1 MDLQLN
7 SVANLDSIN
16 TLGLLDMMIF
26 VLTFFFFNME
36 INLSQPSTWD
46 MAEEN
51 TGGKKIPILRIPTST
66 LVNNEGHIS
75 ILEVPIVCMLH
86 TEL

>member
-26 VLTFFFFNME
+26 VLTFFF
-36 INLSQPSTWD
+36 
-46 MAEEN
+46 
-51 TGGKKIPILRIPTST
+51 
-66 LVNNEGHIS
+66 
-75 ILEVPIVCMLH
+75 
-86 TEL
+86 

>member
-1 MDLQLN
+1 
-7 SVANLDSIN
+7 
-16 TLGLLDMMIF
+16 
-26 VLTFFFFNME
+26 
-36 INLSQPSTWD
+36 

>member
-36 INLSQPSTWD
+36 INLSQPST
-46 MAEEN
+46 
-51 TGGKKIPILRIPTST
+51 
-66 LVNNEGHIS
+66 
-75 ILEVPIVCMLH
+75 
-86 TEL
+86 

>member
-7 SVANLDSIN
+7 FVANLDSIN

-51 TGGKKIPILRIPTST
+51 TGGKKNPYFEDS
-66 LVNNEGHIS
+66 NQHIS
-75 ILEVPIVCMLH
+75 
-86 TEL
+86 

>member
-26 VLTFFFFNME
+26 VLTFFFL
-36 INLSQPSTWD
+36 IWKL
-46 MAEEN
+46 
-51 TGGKKIPILRIPTST
+51 I
-66 LVNNEGHIS
+66 
-75 ILEVPIVCMLH
+75 
-86 TEL
+86 